1 MKLLTK
7 LLESLSGKKD
17 KNSFKNL
24 LKLKYVHFQ
33 QILNENN
40 QILKFIAE
48 LEDKRVTGKPFD
60 RSYLIE
66 KLNQIFDRLEKLIFH
81 LNELSQKKY
90 LKLYSIYQNIK
101 NQLES
106 YLYPKLEISITE
118 LTYPLDLITQKN
130 INCAGRKMANLG
142 ELKNVLQLKTPEGF
156 VITSYAFLCFL
167 KYNQLEEKIA
177 QFISRLYKINT
188 LKELETL
195 SQELQ
200 QLVLEAKIPEDL
212 EKEILKAYETLIQKV
227 GYKCKL
233 AIRSSAILE
242 DTEFTFGGQFSSFLN
257 VSEKEILEKYKKVL
271 ASLFNPQALF
281 AYKTKGLP
289 QHSLAMAVGVLS
301 MVKPKAS
308 GVIYTLDPNDPT
320 SEYML
325 ISAVKGLGSDLVS
338 GLVCSEN
345 YLVKKDSLEILKMK
359 TENLTKSILS
369 EKEILELAQKAL
381 LIEKHYQSPRDIE
394 WSIDENGEIVFLQT
408 RLLKMRQDLE
418 WEKLLT
424 YRVKGYKILL
434 EEGTIASKGIGYGRV
449 FILNESKNLSEFQ
462 KGDILVSRHTRP
474 QYAVIMDKASA
485 VVTDIGSPTG
495 HMASIAREYQVPM
508 IVNTKLATKILKDGQ
523 EITVDAI
530 NGIIYEGKVVELLE
544 KYSKLKETVF
554 KKTSLYQTLNEILKY
569 ITPLNITLPSHS
581 DFKVENCKTVHDIT
595 RFAHEM
601 AMNELFNLGKEYNVQ
616 DLEPVIF
623 KDKIP
628 LEILV
633 LDIEEGLKEH
643 NKKTILLEDIQS
655 NPFLSILK
663 GMLNIKWPETP
674 PIDLEGFLGVIFTTA
689 LTSEKELL
697 EVGKRSFC
705 IIAKNYVNF
714 NIRMGYHFS
723 TIEAYIGEDI
733 NDNYVKF
740 FFKGG
745 GADTLRRQRRL
756 FLLEQILKR
765 LGFCVKLEEDVL
777 EARLTKYEEEHILKI
792 LENLGKLVVY
802 TKQLDVALYNDSVT
816 QKYIDEFIQSHLSET

>member
-1 MKLLTK
+1 MKFLAK

-17 KNSFKNL
+17 KNNFKNL

-40 QILKFIAE
+40 QILKIIAE
-48 LEDKRVTGKPFD
+48 LEDKKATGKPFD
-60 RSYLIE
+60 RSYLME
-66 KLNQIFDRLEKLIFH
+66 KLNQIFNRLEKLIFH
-81 LNELSQKKY
+81 LNELSQKRY
-90 LKLYSIYQNIK
+90 LKLNSIYQEIK
-101 NQLES
+101 NQLEN
-106 YLYPKLEISITE
+106 YLYPKLEISLTE
-118 LTYPLDLITQKN
+118 LTYPLDLVTRKN
-130 INCAGRKMANLG
+130 INCSGRKMANLG

-156 VITSYAFLCFL
+156 VITSYAFLSFL
-167 KYNQLEEKIA
+167 KYNQLEEKIT
-177 QFISRLYKINT
+177 QFISQLYRIDT

-195 SQELQ
+195 SQKLQ
-200 QLVLEAKIPEDL
+200 QLILEAKIPEDL
-212 EKEILKAYETLIQKV
+212 EREILKAYETLIQKV

-257 VSEKEILEKYKKVL
+257 VSEEEILEKYKKVL

-301 MVKPKAS
+301 MVKAKAS

-320 SEYML
+320 SDYML

-345 YLVKKDSLEILKMK
+345 YLVKKDSLKILKMK

-418 WEKLLT
+418 WEKLLA
-424 YRVKGYKILL
+424 YRVEGYKILL

-449 FILNESKNLSEFQ
+449 FILNENKSLSEFQ

-485 VVTDIGSPTG
+485 AVTDIGSATG

-544 KYSKLKETVF
+544 KYYKLKETVF

-581 DFKVENCKTVHDIT
+581 DFKLENCKTVHDIT

-601 AMNELFNLGKEYNVQ
+601 AMNELFNLGKEYNTQ
-616 DLEPVIF
+616 DLEPAIF

-633 LDIEEGLKEH
+633 LDIEGGLKEH
-643 NKKTILLEDIQS
+643 NKKIILLEDIQS

-663 GMLNIKWPETP
+663 GMLTIKWPEAP
-674 PIDLEGFLGVIFTTA
+674 PVDLEGFLGLIFTTA
-689 LTSEKELL
+689 LTPEKELL
-697 EVGKRSFC
+697 EAGKRSFC

-733 NDNYVKF
+733 NDNYIKF

-745 GADTLRRQRRL
+745 GADTSRRQRRL
-756 FLLEQILKR
+756 LLLEQILKR

-802 TKQLDVALYNDSVT
+802 TKQLDVALYNDSIT
-816 QKYIDEFIQSHLSET
+816 QKYIDEFIQSHLSEI